1 MPDEGGGGGRV
12 DDIISPDFFSSYQAA
27 VDERSHIAIGNIG
40 EPSGLGQGD
49 RIAYCFHIGIIPT
62 AENVA
67 RRIYRKA
74 TGDRKSASTIQGSI

>member
-1 MPDEGGGGGRV
+1 MPDEGGGARRV
-12 DDIISPDFFSSYQAA
+12 HDIIAADFFPSYQAA
-27 VDERSHIAIGNIG
+27 VDERPHIAIGNVG

-67 RRIYRKA
+67 R
-74 TGDRKSASTIQGSI
+74 SILAG